1 MAPQIEPS
9 CIKIEVKNEVYLKWP
24 KTRGPMNQVKI
35 KTKGFGPTGGKPPG
49 HLAKAKW
56 AQKLRTRYEDKVA
69 GYPTRPGPRGPAN
82 LGPTQLVAP
91 N

>member
-24 KTRGPMNQVKI
+24 KTRGPGKPG
-35 KTKGFGPTGGKPPG
+35 KLAPCSLGPTGGKPPG

-56 AQKLRTRYEDKVA
+56 AKKLRMRYED
-69 GYPTRPGPRGPAN
+69 
-82 LGPTQLVAP
+82 
-91 N
+91 